1 MDSIDEQQQQTPSGR
16 FVAIDPAI
24 LAAAQTGSESIPSV
38 IRAAICAGA
47 AVAICW
53 RSPAVSSYALGVL
66 LAIASPALA
75 RALLTPL
82 LAFLL
87 RK

>member
-1 MDSIDEQQQQTPSGR
+1 M
-16 FVAIDPAI
+16 AIDPNT
-24 LAAAQTGSESIPSV
+24 LAAHAGAESWPGV
-38 IRAAICAGA
+38 IRATICAGA

-53 RSPAVSSYALGVL
+53 RNPEVSSYALGVL